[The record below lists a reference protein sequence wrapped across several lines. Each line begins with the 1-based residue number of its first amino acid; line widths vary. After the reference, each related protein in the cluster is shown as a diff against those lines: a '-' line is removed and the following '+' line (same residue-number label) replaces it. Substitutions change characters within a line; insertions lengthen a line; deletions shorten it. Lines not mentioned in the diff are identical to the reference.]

1 MVKQEIEV
9 RQTILT
15 SKIGYNKYR
24 RRADDFNNFS
34 SISILEQLTSTNE
47 PEKFELFEN
56 IWHFLIFLYRVS
68 SYLLLEGMTLLSRT
82 QALDA
87 KQTANSLIIFFKEG
101 LARTKSIR
109 KSKRTEKALLLGC
122 DESKLQQDWER
133 SSSFSLDWN
142 VYM

>member
-1 MVKQEIEV
+1 M
-9 RQTILT
+9 
-15 SKIGYNKYR
+15 
-24 RRADDFNNFS
+24 
-34 SISILEQLTSTNE
+34 
-47 PEKFELFEN
+47 
-56 IWHFLIFLYRVS
+56 
-68 SYLLLEGMTLLSRT
+68 SRI

-101 LARTKSIR
+101 LARTQSIR

-142 VYM
+142 VYMLIKKVTEIKKGKKKGKQTRYVSLKH